1 MPESESS
8 AAREAM
14 EQSRRAVV
22 ECEDEIKSIK
32 NALKSLTMGTTSA
45 DSTRNTL
52 EVSVHKVNVASSTS
66 ATATATDNDGT
77 ENNGANEKV
86 VVLPT
91 TFKIHLSSPIEVRT
105 ITQLY
110 DPLNPTAEEGL
121 AKFESVEI
129 SNALLTVET
138 YVENGDVNN
147 GNGGDGLLKKLG
159 VSASHD
165 LLPLCQDMELWKKG
179 GEKKSSLLEIA
190 IVAEGGIDDV
200 DVAVTMNEKSNESE
214 SWEDAVTELV
224 PEVMGEETAEEGE
237 EAYIGEVNE
246 NSTDIVEKKEETVV
260 VEEEE
265 TKTTTNHIQVPL
277 YTVVIQL
284 EYTPSP
290 EDRRDAL
297 YEKLNEVSKRKVA
310 AIESLRKSA
319 GIASRARGSADG
331 LSTTT
336 GGDTGSKSSPAVKS
350 GFLNKT
356 KGGGEKPA
364 VAAVPFWKRWYENTF
379 GPQSML
385 WVLGPVAKNYIIF
398 VGVSL
403 FIHYRGDLLAL
414 PPPV

>member
-1 MPESESS
+1 MTENESS
-8 AAREAM
+8 AREAM
-14 EQSRRAVV
+14 EKSRLAVV
-22 ECEDEIKSIK
+22 ECEEEIKSIK

-45 DSTRNTL
+45 ESSVNQL
-52 EVSVHKVNVASSTS
+52 SVSIHKVVKIATS
-66 ATATATDNDGT
+66 ADDNNDNN
-77 ENNGANEKV
+77 ENVGARDA
-86 VVLPT
+86 VLPT
-91 TFKIHLSSPIEVRT
+91 TFKIHLSSPIEART
-105 ITQLY
+105 ITQLF

-129 SNALLTVET
+129 SNALLMVET
-138 YVENGDVNN
+138 YTDDAD
-147 GNGGDGLLKKLG
+147 GDGLKKLG

-165 LLPLCQDMELWKKG
+165 LLPLCQDMELWKRG
-179 GEKKSSLLEIA
+179 GEKKSSSLEIA

-200 DVAVTMNEKSNESE
+200 VVTTSAEKGNESE

-224 PEVMGEETAEEGE
+224 PEVGEDETEDAD
-237 EAYIGEVNE
+237 EAYIGEVKDSVIDDVDKKKNTAE
-246 NSTDIVEKKEETVV
+246 EKDEAATRATAKLQ
-260 VEEEE
+260 
-265 TKTTTNHIQVPL
+265 IPL

-319 GIASRARGSADG
+319 GIANRARGTSDRDSTSGGADSG
-331 LSTTT
+331 
-336 GGDTGSKSSPAVKS
+336 KSSPAVKS
-350 GFLNKT
+350 GFLNRT
-356 KGGGEKPA
+356 KGGEEKSA
-364 VAAVPFWKRWYENTF
+364 VAVIPFWKRWYENTL

>member
-1 MPESESS
+1 MTENESS
-8 AAREAM
+8 AREAM
-14 EQSRRAVV
+14 EQSRLAVV
-22 ECEDEIKSIK
+22 ECEEEIKSIK

-45 DSTRNTL
+45 ESTVNRL
-52 EVSVHKVNVASSTS
+52 SVSVHKVATTTTTSS
-66 ATATATDNDGT
+66 D
-77 ENNGANEKV
+77 NGAV
-86 VVLPT
+86 PLPT
-91 TFKIHLSSPIEVRT
+91 AFKIHLSSPIEVRT

-110 DPLNPTAEEGL
+110 DPLNPTAESGL
-121 AKFESVEI
+121 ATFESVEI

-138 YVENGDVNN
+138 YG
-147 GNGGDGLLKKLG
+147 GGDDVDGDGLKKLG

-165 LLPLCQDMELWKKG
+165 LLPLCQDMELWKNG
-179 GEKKSSLLEIA
+179 GEKKSSSLEIA
-190 IVAEGGIDDV
+190 IVAEGGIDDEEV
-200 DVAVTMNEKSNESE
+200 VVTTTTTDKSNESE

-224 PEVMGEETAEEGE
+224 PEEGGETEEGE

-246 NSTDIVEKKEETVV
+246 NSNSDIVETKEEEKDGEGAV
-260 VEEEE
+260 VEKEEE
-265 TKTTTNHIQVPL
+265 TKTTTNIQIPL
-277 YTVVIQL
+277 YTIVIQL

-319 GIASRARGSADG
+319 GMANRARGGSAVE
-331 LSTTT
+331 
-336 GGDTGSKSSPAVKS
+336 GGGTSGDSSGNKASPAVKS

-356 KGGGEKPA
+356 KGGGEDKSSSA
-364 VAAVPFWKRWYENTF
+364 VAVVPFWKRWYENTL

-398 VGVSL
+398 VGVTL

>member
-1 MPESESS
+1 MTESESS
-8 AAREAM
+8 AREAM
-14 EQSRRAVV
+14 EKSRLAVV
-22 ECEDEIKSIK
+22 ECEEEIKSIK
-32 NALKSLTMGTTSA
+32 NALKSLTMDTTSA
-45 DSTRNTL
+45 ESSVNQL
-52 EVSVHKVNVASSTS
+52 AVSVHKVVKVATSISFSTEDD
-66 ATATATDNDGT
+66 DNDSD
-77 ENNGANEKV
+77 NETGDRGV
-86 VVLPT
+86 AVPT

-138 YVENGDVNN
+138 YVDGTD
-147 GNGGDGLLKKLG
+147 GDGLKKLG

-165 LLPLCQDMELWKKG
+165 LLPLCQDMELWKRG
-179 GEKKSSLLEIA
+179 GEKKLSSLEIA

-200 DVAVTMNEKSNESE
+200 VATTTTEKGNESE
-214 SWEDAVTELV
+214 SWEDAVTELI
-224 PEVMGEETAEEGE
+224 PEEGEEETE
-237 EAYIGEVNE
+237 EAYIGEVKESSSDVVNKKMD
-246 NSTDIVEKKEETVV
+246 TVVEKKEEK
-260 VEEEE
+260 
-265 TKTTTNHIQVPL
+265 KTTSNVLIPL
-277 YTVVIQL
+277 YTIAIQL

-319 GIASRARGSADG
+319 GMANRARGSTDG
-331 LSTTT
+331 VSTSGG
-336 GGDTGSKSSPAVKS
+336 GGDSGKSSPAVKS
-350 GFLNKT
+350 GFLNKS
-356 KGGGEKPA
+356 KGGEEKST
-364 VAAVPFWKRWYENTF
+364 VAIIPFWKRLYENTL

-398 VGVSL
+398 AGVSL
-403 FIHYRGDLLAL
+403 FFHYRGDLLAL